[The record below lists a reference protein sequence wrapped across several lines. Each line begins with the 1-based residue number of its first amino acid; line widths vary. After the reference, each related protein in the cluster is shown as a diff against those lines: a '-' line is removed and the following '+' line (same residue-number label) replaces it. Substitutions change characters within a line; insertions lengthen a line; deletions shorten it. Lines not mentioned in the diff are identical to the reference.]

1 MSPPFE
7 TNNIGQIERATQ
19 NRIIQLFVKR
29 LGYTYLGNWEDNP
42 ANSNV
47 EEALLKPYLKKC
59 GYNDTLIRKA
69 IYELKQAANSITDD
83 LYTNNHK
90 VYNMLRYGVSVKEDA
105 GVNFQSVQ
113 LINWKNI
120 EANDFGI
127 AEEVTVFGQ
136 KEKRPDLVLYV
147 NGIALGI
154 IELKRGIKD
163 ITEGIRQNLNN
174 QRAEFIRP
182 FFNTVQLVMAGNDS
196 QGLRYGTTDTPEKM
210 FLTWKEES
218 LINEELFPIDKHVLQ
233 LCSKQ
238 RLLEIV
244 YDFVLFD
251 GGIKKLCRPHQYFG
265 IKAAQKHVTAREGG
279 IIWHSQGSGK
289 SIVMV
294 LLAKWILENN
304 PNARV
309 AILTDRDELDKQIEN
324 VFQDAGETIKRTSSG
339 RDLLAKLE
347 QPLPRILCS
356 LIHKFG
362 RGQENEF
369 LHEIEEK
376 PIKPYGELFVF
387 VDECHRTQSGKLH
400 KAMKKQIPNAVFI
413 GFTGTPLLKSDSL
426 TSLEVFGKY
435 IHTYKFN
442 EAVADKVVLDLV
454 YEARDIDQNLSSPE
468 KVDKWFE
475 AKTRGLNDFQK
486 SELKKKWGTMQ
497 RVLSSKKRMERI
509 VSDMVLD
516 FTIKPR
522 LNDNKGNA
530 ILVASS
536 IYEACRYYELFQ
548 TTELKGKVGLIT
560 SYQPITQ
567 HITTEETG
575 ANTETEK
582 QELYAIYM
590 KMLDG
595 KTTEQYE
602 DWAKEKFI
610 KEPAKMKVL
619 IVRDKLLTGFDA
631 PSCTYLYID
640 KNMQDHGLFQAIC
653 RVNRLDGDDKQFGYI
668 IDYKDL
674 FKKLVNEDG
683 TGAIQVYTSE
693 LDYDEFKKED
703 CDILLKSRLEKGKER
718 LDQTIEEME
727 YLIEPVPMPKNDLAY
742 IRYFCGDPERASD
755 LKATELRR
763 TALYKCVVA
772 VIRSYAN
779 VKADLE
785 EIYPK
790 IEISTIE
797 ARVTS
802 YLNLREMIRRASD
815 EVIDLKAYEADMRHL
830 LDTYIQ
836 ANDSEVISQFNEMP
850 MLWIMQNAG
859 MDAAIA
865 AMPSGIRNNRQAVA
879 ETIENNVRSN
889 IIRDHLIDPAY
900 FEEMSTL
907 LNTLIVKRRNDAI
920 AYEEYL
926 RQIALLAEKVERK
939 NREDIPSG
947 IKTAAQTALYNNLG
961 KNEELAIEI
970 DEAVK
975 RTKMDGF
982 RGDEVKERL
991 MKGEIFKILK
1001 NKEEVEFIFEIIKAQ
1016 EEY

>member
-1 MSPPFE
+1 MS
-7 TNNIGQIERATQ
+7 TIGQIERTTQ
-19 NRIIQLFVKR
+19 NRIIALFTKR
-29 LGYTYLGNWEDNP
+29 LGFKYLGNWEDNP

-47 EEALLKPYLKKC
+47 EEVYLKPFLKSSN
-59 GYNDTLIRKA
+59 YNDTLIRKA

-83 LYTNNHK
+83 LYTNNQK
-90 VYNMLRYGVSVKEDA
+90 VYQMLRYGVSVKEDV
-105 GVNFQSVQ
+105 GVNYQTVQ
-113 LINWKNI
+113 FINWKNF
-120 EANDFGI
+120 EANHFGI

-136 KEKRPDLVLYV
+136 REKRPDLVLYV

-163 ITEGIRQNLNN
+163 VTEGIRQNLNN
-174 QRAEFIRP
+174 QRPEFIRP
-182 FFNTVQLVMAGNDS
+182 FFNTIQLVMAGNDS
-196 QGLRYGTTDTPEKM
+196 QGLRYGTTSTSEKM
-210 FLTWKEES
+210 FLTWKEEFK
-218 LINEELFPIDKHVLQ
+218 NDEDLFPLDKHLLQ
-233 LCSKQ
+233 LCNKQ
-238 RLLEIV
+238 RLLEVI
-244 YDFVLFD
+244 YDYILFD
-251 GGIKKLCRPHQYFG
+251 AGIKKLCRPHQFFG
-265 IKAAQKHVTAREGG
+265 IKAAQKHVHSREGG

-304 PNARV
+304 PQARV
-309 AILTDRDELDKQIEN
+309 VILTDRDELDKQIEN
-324 VFQDAGETIKRTSSG
+324 VFQQAGELIKRSSSG
-339 RDLLAKLE
+339 RDLIDKLE
-347 QPLPRILCS
+347 QPLPRIICS

-362 RGQENEF
+362 RAKDEEF
-369 LHEIEEK
+369 ITEIQQK
-376 PIKPYGELFVF
+376 QIQPFGELFVF

-400 KAMKKQIPNAVFI
+400 KAMKKQLPNAVFI
-413 GFTGTPLLKSDSL
+413 GFTGTPLLKTDSL

-442 EAVADKVVLDLV
+442 EAVADNVVLDLV

-475 AKTRGLNDFQK
+475 TKTKGLNDFQR

-497 RVLSSKKRMERI
+497 RVLSSKNRMSKI
-509 VSDMVLD
+509 VNDILFD
-516 FTIKPR
+516 FSVKPR
-522 LNDNKGNA
+522 LNEEKGNA

-536 IYEACRYYELFQ
+536 IYEASRYYELFQ

-560 SYQPITQ
+560 SYQPNTQ
-567 HITTEETG
+567 DITTEETG

-582 QELYAIYM
+582 QTLYETYI
-590 KMLDG
+590 KMLGG
-595 KTTEQYE
+595 KTTEAYE
-602 DWAKEKFI
+602 DWAKNKFI
-610 KEPAKMKVL
+610 KEPANMKVL

-653 RVNRLDGDDKQFGYI
+653 RVNRLDGDGKQFGYI

-693 LDYDEFKKED
+693 LDFDEFKKED
-703 CDILLKSRLEKGKER
+703 CDILLKNRLEKGRER
-718 LDQTIEEME
+718 LDQSIEEID
-727 YLIEPVPMPKNDLAY
+727 YLLEPVPLPKDDLSY
-742 IRYFCGDPERASD
+742 IRYFCGDPEKESD
-755 LKATELRR
+755 LKERELRR

-772 VIRSYAN
+772 VIRSYSSI
-779 VKADLE
+779 KADFE
-785 EIYPK
+785 EIYTEK
-790 IEISTIE
+790 EIQVIETK
-797 ARVTS
+797 VKS
-802 YLNLREMIRRASD
+802 YLNLREIIRRTSN

-830 LDTYIQ
+830 IDTYIQ
-836 ANDSEVISQFNEMP
+836 ASDSEMISQFNEKP
-850 MLWIMQNAG
+850 MLWIIHNAG
-859 MDAAIA
+859 IEAAIESLPA
-865 AMPSGIRNNRQAVA
+865 SIRNNKQAVA

-907 LNTLIVKRRNDAI
+907 LNTLIQKRKAEAI
-920 AYEEYL
+920 AYEAYL
-926 RQIALLAEKVERK
+926 NEIALLANRIDGR
-939 NREDIPSG
+939 NREDLPAG
-947 IKTAAQTALYNNLG
+947 IRTPAQTALFNNLG
-961 KNEELAIEI
+961 KNEGLALEI

-975 RTKMDGF
+975 RTRMDGF

-991 MKGEIFKILK
+991 MKKELFQILQ

-1016 EEY
+1016 AEY

>member
-1 MSPPFE
+1 MS
-7 TNNIGQIERATQ
+7 TIGQIERATQ

-29 LGYTYLGNWEDNP
+29 LGFKYLGNWEENP

-47 EEALLKPYLKKC
+47 EETLLKPYLKKC

-83 LYTNNHK
+83 LYTNNQK

-105 GVNFQSVQ
+105 GVNFQNVQ

-120 EANDFGI
+120 EANEFGI

-163 ITEGIRQNLNN
+163 VTEGIRQNLNN
-174 QRAEFIRP
+174 QKAEFIRP
-182 FFNTVQLVMAGNDS
+182 FFNTIQLVMAGNDS

-210 FLTWKEES
+210 FLTWKEETYN
-218 LINEELFPIDKHVLQ
+218 NEELFPIDKHVLQ
-233 LCSKQ
+233 LCNKQ
-238 RLLEIV
+238 RFMEII

-251 GGIKKLCRPHQYFG
+251 GGIKKLCRPHQFFG
-265 IKAAQKHVTAREGG
+265 IKAAQKHVQAREGG

-309 AILTDRDELDKQIEN
+309 AILTDRDELDKQIER
-324 VFQDAGETIKRTSSG
+324 VFEDAGESIKRTSSG
-339 RDLLAKLE
+339 RDLLEKLE

-369 LHEIEEK
+369 VEEIEFK
-376 PIKPYGELFVF
+376 PIKPHGELFVF

-413 GFTGTPLLKSDSL
+413 GFTGTPLLKTDSQ

-442 EAVADKVVLDLV
+442 EAVTDKVVLDLV

-468 KVDKWFE
+468 RVDQWFE
-475 AKTRGLNDFQK
+475 AKTKGLNDFQK

-497 RVLSSKKRMERI
+497 RVLSSKKRMDKI
-509 VSDMVLD
+509 VADIVYD
-516 FTIKPR
+516 FSTKTR
-522 LNDNKGNA
+522 LSNGKGNA

-536 IYEACRYYELFQ
+536 IYEACRYYDLFQ
-548 TTELKGKVGLIT
+548 TNELKGKVGLIT

-575 ANTETEK
+575 ADTETEK
-582 QELYAIYM
+582 QELYNIYM

-653 RVNRLDGDDKQFGYI
+653 RVNRLDSADKQFGYI
-668 IDYKDL
+668 VDYKDL

-727 YLIEPVPMPKNDLAY
+727 YLLEPVPMPKDDLAY
-742 IRYFCGDPERASD
+742 IRYFCGDPEREGD

-779 VKADLE
+779 VKADLDDIYTTKEITRIE
-785 EIYPK
+785 EQ
-790 IEISTIE
+790 
-797 ARVTS
+797 VTA
-802 YLNLREMIRRASD
+802 YLNLREIVRRASN

-830 LDTYIQ
+830 IDTYIQ
-836 ANDSEVISQFNEMP
+836 ADDSVVISQFAEMP
-850 MLWIMQNAG
+850 LLWIIQNAG
-859 MDAAIA
+859 IDAAIES
-865 AMPSGIRNNRQAVA
+865 MPNGIRSNKQAVA

-900 FEEMSTL
+900 FEEMSFL
-907 LNTLIVKRRNDAI
+907 LNALIVKRRNKAI
-920 AYEEYL
+920 EFNEYL
-926 RQIALLAEKVERK
+926 RQMALLANKVDRK
-939 NREDIPSG
+939 DRIDLPPT

-961 KNEELAIEI
+961 KNEQLALEI

-982 RGDEVKERL
+982 RGDEVKERI
-991 MKGEIFKILK
+991 MKKELFAILK
-1001 NKEEVEFIFEIIKAQ
+1001 NKEEVEYIFEIIKAQ
-1016 EEY
+1016 PEY